1 VKTALITGGAKGIGL
16 AISQELINDGWN
28 VVITGRD
35 ASAIAS
41 AVAGLATGPG
51 KAVGKVMDVRDRAS
65 IDAVFAE
72 MRTEFNSL
80 DSLINCAGVIIR
92 DESEVLSENDW
103 NTVIDTDLSGVFK
116 CSQAAY
122 ADLVKSPGATIVNVG
137 SIAGSVGI
145 AGRAGYT
152 AAKAGLEGLT
162 SVGIAGRAG
171 YTAAKAGLEGLT
183 RTLGLEWANHDIR
196 VNAVAPGWTRTEMVA
211 GGIKDGRLSEAALT
225 ARIPQ
230 QRLAEPSEIAKVI
243 KFLMSADSSYITGQT
258 IVVDGGITINGNT

>member
-1 VKTALITGGAKGIGL
+1 MKTALITGGAKGIGL
-16 AISQELINDGWN
+16 AISHELINDGWN

-35 ASAIAS
+35 AAAIKI
-41 AVAGLATGPG
+41 AVAGLGSSRG

-72 MRTEFNSL
+72 VRSEFDSI

-92 DESEVLSENDW
+92 DESEVLSESDW

-116 CSQAAY
+116 CSQAAFS
-122 ADLVKSPGATIVNVG
+122 DLVKSPGATIVNVG

-162 SVGIAGRAG
+162 
-171 YTAAKAGLEGLT
+171 
-183 RTLGLEWANHDIR
+183 RTLGLEWADRDIR

-230 QRLAEPSEIAKVI
+230 QRLAEPNEIAKVV
-243 KFLMSADSSYITGQT
+243 KFLMSSDSSYITGQT

>member
-1 VKTALITGGAKGIGL
+1 MKTALITGGAKGIGL

-35 ASAIAS
+35 ATAIAS
-41 AVAGLATGPG
+41 AVAGLNSGPG

-65 IDAVFAE
+65 IDAVFTE
-72 MRTEFNSL
+72 IRTEFDSL

-92 DESEVLSENDW
+92 DESEILSEQDW

-122 ADLVKSPGATIVNVG
+122 PDLVKSPGATIVNVG

-162 SVGIAGRAG
+162 
-171 YTAAKAGLEGLT
+171 
-183 RTLGLEWANHDIR
+183 RTLGLEWADRDIR

-230 QRLAEPSEIAKVI
+230 QRLAEPSEIAKVV
-243 KFLMSADSSYITGQT
+243 KFLMSTDSSYITGQT

>member
-1 VKTALITGGAKGIGL
+1 MKTALVTGGAKGIGL
-16 AISQELINDGWN
+16 AVSQELISEGWN

-35 ASAIAS
+35 ATAIAS
-41 AVAGLATGPG
+41 AVASLDSGPG
-51 KAVGKVMDVRDRAS
+51 KAAGKIMDVRDRAS

-72 MRTEFNSL
+72 VRNEFNSL
-80 DSLINCAGVIIR
+80 DSLINCAGIIIR
-92 DESEVLSENDW
+92 DESEVLSEQDW

-162 SVGIAGRAG
+162 
-171 YTAAKAGLEGLT
+171 
-183 RTLGLEWANHDIR
+183 RTLGLEWADRDIR

-230 QRLAEPSEIAKVI
+230 QRLAEPSEIAKVV
-243 KFLMSADSSYITGQT
+243 KFLISADSSYITGQT

>member
-16 AISQELINDGWN
+16 AISQELINNGWN

-35 ASAIAS
+35 ATAIAS
-41 AVAGLATGPG
+41 AVAGLASGPG
-51 KAVGKVMDVRDRAS
+51 KAVGKVMDVRDRTS
-65 IDAVFAE
+65 IDAVF
-72 MRTEFNSL
+72 TEIRNEFESL

-92 DESEVLSENDW
+92 DESESLSEPDW

-162 SVGIAGRAG
+162 
-171 YTAAKAGLEGLT
+171 
-183 RTLGLEWANHDIR
+183 RTLGLEWADRDIR

-230 QRLAEPSEIAKVI
+230 QRLAEPSEIAKVV
-243 KFLMSADSSYITGQT
+243 KFLMSSDSSYITGQT

>member
-1 VKTALITGGAKGIGL
+1 MKTALVTGGAKGIGL
-16 AISQELINDGWN
+16 AISKELVELGWN

-35 ASAIAS
+35 SAAIDG
-41 AVAGLATGPG
+41 AVASLNSGPG
-51 KAVGKVMDVRDRAS
+51 KAVGKVMDVRDRSS
-65 IDAVFAE
+65 IDSVIAEIRNEFAL
-72 MRTEFNSL
+72 L
-80 DSLINCAGVIIR
+80 DSLVNCAGVIIR
-92 DESEVLSENDW
+92 DESEVLSEADW

-116 CSQAAY
+116 CSQAAF
-122 ADLVKSPGATIVNVG
+122 ADLEKSKGATIVNVG

-162 SVGIAGRAG
+162 
-171 YTAAKAGLEGLT
+171 
-183 RTLGLEWANHDIR
+183 RTLGLEWANRDIR

-230 QRLAEPSEIAKVI
+230 QRLAEPSEIAKVVL
-243 KFLMSADSSYITGQT
+243 FLMSPDSSYITGQT
-258 IVVDGGITINGNT
+258 ITVDGGITINGNT

>member
-1 VKTALITGGAKGIGL
+1 MKTALVTGGAKGIGL
-16 AISQELINDGWN
+16 AVSQELISEGWN

-35 ASAIAS
+35 ATAIAS
-41 AVAGLATGPG
+41 AVASLDSGPG
-51 KAVGKVMDVRDRAS
+51 KAAGKIMDVRDRAS

-72 MRTEFNSL
+72 VRNEFNSL
-80 DSLINCAGVIIR
+80 DSLINCAGIIIR
-92 DESEVLSENDW
+92 DESEVLSEQDW

-152 AAKAGLEGLT
+152 AAKAG
-162 SVGIAGRAG
+162 I
-171 YTAAKAGLEGLT
+171 EGLT
-183 RTLGLEWANHDIR
+183 RTLGLEWADRDIR

-230 QRLAEPSEIAKVI
+230 QRLAEPSEIAKVV

>member
-1 VKTALITGGAKGIGL
+1 MKTALITGGAKGIGL

-35 ASAIAS
+35 EAAIAS

-65 IDAVFAE
+65 IDAVFTE
-72 MRTEFNSL
+72 MRTEFDSL

-162 SVGIAGRAG
+162 
-171 YTAAKAGLEGLT
+171 
-183 RTLGLEWANHDIR
+183 RTLGLEWANRDIR

-230 QRLAEPSEIAKVI
+230 QRLAEPSEIAKVV

>member
-35 ASAIAS
+35 AIAIAS
-41 AVAGLATGPG
+41 AVAGLNSGPG
-51 KAVGKVMDVRDRAS
+51 KAVGKVMDVRDRIS
-65 IDAVFAE
+65 IDAVFTE
-72 MRTEFNSL
+72 IRTEFNSL

-92 DESEVLSENDW
+92 DESESLSEQDW

-122 ADLVKSPGATIVNVG
+122 SDLIKSPGATIVNVG

-162 SVGIAGRAG
+162 
-171 YTAAKAGLEGLT
+171 
-183 RTLGLEWANHDIR
+183 RTLGLEWADRDIR

-230 QRLAEPSEIAKVI
+230 QRLAEPSEIAKVV

>member
-16 AISQELINDGWN
+16 AISHELINDGWN

-35 ASAIAS
+35 ATAIAS
-41 AVAGLATGPG
+41 AVAGLASGPG

-65 IDAVFAE
+65 IDAVFTE
-72 MRTEFNSL
+72 IRTEFESL

-92 DESEVLSENDW
+92 DESESLSEPDW

-122 ADLVKSPGATIVNVG
+122 ADLVKSHGATIVNVG

-162 SVGIAGRAG
+162 
-171 YTAAKAGLEGLT
+171 
-183 RTLGLEWANHDIR
+183 RTLGLEWADRDIR

-230 QRLAEPSEIAKVI
+230 QRLAEPSEIAKVV
-243 KFLMSADSSYITGQT
+243 KFLMSSDSSYITGQT

>member
-1 VKTALITGGAKGIGL
+1 MKTALITGGAKGIGL

-35 ASAIAS
+35 ATAIAS
-41 AVAGLATGPG
+41 AVAGLATGHG
-51 KAVGKVMDVRDRAS
+51 KAVGKVMDVRDRDS

-72 MRTEFNSL
+72 IRTEFDSL

-92 DESEVLSENDW
+92 DESESLSEQDW

-162 SVGIAGRAG
+162 
-171 YTAAKAGLEGLT
+171 
-183 RTLGLEWANHDIR
+183 RTLGLEWADRDIR

-230 QRLAEPSEIAKVI
+230 QRLAEPSEIAKVV

>member
-1 VKTALITGGAKGIGL
+1 MKTALITGGAKGIGL
-16 AISQELINDGWN
+16 AISHELINDGWN

-35 ASAIAS
+35 ATAIAS
-41 AVAGLATGPG
+41 AVAGLNSGPG

-65 IDAVFAE
+65 IDAVFTE
-72 MRTEFNSL
+72 MRTEFDSL

-92 DESEVLSENDW
+92 DESEILSEQDW

-162 SVGIAGRAG
+162 
-171 YTAAKAGLEGLT
+171 
-183 RTLGLEWANHDIR
+183 RTLGLEWADRDIR

-230 QRLAEPSEIAKVI
+230 QRLAEPSEIAKVV
-243 KFLMSADSSYITGQT
+243 KFLMSMDSSYITGQT

>member
-1 VKTALITGGAKGIGL
+1 VKTALVTGGAKGIGL

-35 ASAIAS
+35 ETALAN

-72 MRTEFNSL
+72 MRTEFGSL

-92 DESEVLSENDW
+92 DESEVLSEQDW

-122 ADLVKSPGATIVNVG
+122 SDLVKSPGATIVNVG

-145 AGRAGYT
+145 AGRA
-152 AAKAGLEGLT
+152 
-162 SVGIAGRAG
+162 S

-183 RTLGLEWANHDIR
+183 RTLGLEWALRDIR
-196 VNAVAPGWTRTEMVA
+196 VNAVAPGWTRTEMVV

-230 QRLAEPSEIAKVI
+230 QRLAEPSEIAKVV

-258 IVVDGGITINGNT
+258 IVVDGGITINGNS

>member
-16 AISQELINDGWN
+16 AISQELISDGWN

-35 ASAIAS
+35 ATAIAS

-72 MRTEFNSL
+72 MRTEFDSL

-162 SVGIAGRAG
+162 
-171 YTAAKAGLEGLT
+171 
-183 RTLGLEWANHDIR
+183 RTLGLEWANRDIR

-230 QRLAEPSEIAKVI
+230 QRLAEPSEIAKVV

>member
-35 ASAIAS
+35 ATAIAS
-41 AVAGLATGPG
+41 AVAGLNTGPG
-51 KAVGKVMDVRDRAS
+51 KAVGKVMDVCDRAS

-72 MRTEFNSL
+72 IRTEFDSL

-92 DESEVLSENDW
+92 DESEVLSEQDW

-122 ADLVKSPGATIVNVG
+122 AGLVKSPGATIVNVG

-162 SVGIAGRAG
+162 
-171 YTAAKAGLEGLT
+171 
-183 RTLGLEWANHDIR
+183 RTLGLEWADRDIR

-225 ARIPQ
+225 TRIPQ
-230 QRLAEPSEIAKVI
+230 QRLAEPSEIAKVV
-243 KFLMSADSSYITGQT
+243 KFLMSTDSSYITGQT

>member
-1 VKTALITGGAKGIGL
+1 MKTALITGGAKGIGL
-16 AISQELINDGWN
+16 AISRELISDGWN

-35 ASAIAS
+35 ATAIAS
-41 AVAGLATGPG
+41 AVAGLASGPG

-65 IDAVFAE
+65 IDSVFEAV
-72 MRTEFNSL
+72 RNEFDSL

-92 DESEVLSENDW
+92 DESEVLSEQDW
-103 NTVIDTDLSGVFK
+103 DTVIDTDLSGVFK
-116 CSQAAY
+116 CSQAAFS
-122 ADLVKSPGATIVNVG
+122 DLVKSPGATIVNVG

-162 SVGIAGRAG
+162 
-171 YTAAKAGLEGLT
+171 
-183 RTLGLEWANHDIR
+183 RTLGLEWANRDIR

-230 QRLAEPSEIAKVI
+230 QRLAEPSEIAKVV
-243 KFLMSADSSYITGQT
+243 KFLMSPDSSYITGQT
-258 IVVDGGITINGNT
+258 LVVDGGITINGNS